1 LRTATVPLGAK
12 QRYFLIIHQVSEL
25 WVSQILVDLELAL
38 ESARLT
44 DFDRAIDRL
53 TRANAMLE
61 LTVTTQSALQ
71 HLGVDDF
78 QQFRPR
84 LREWARAQ
92 PDQFATLLTGIR
104 YAPVAALLEIVA
116 DQRDSDSNNRRQQLQ
131 LGAQPDVF
139 IAGLTRWRL
148 AHLDAVRP
156 FIGGSRGTGSSAG
169 VGYLIDRLFEAS
181 LPS

>member
-1 LRTATVPLGAK
+1 MFADGDRSAWCEE
-12 QRYFLIIHQVSEL
+12 RYFLIIHQVSEL

-84 LREWARAQ
+84 LRE
-92 PDQFATLLTGIR
+92 
-104 YAPVAALLEIVA
+104 
-116 DQRDSDSNNRRQQLQ
+116 
-131 LGAQPDVF
+131 
-139 IAGLTRWRL
+139 
-148 AHLDAVRP
+148 
-156 FIGGSRGTGSSAG
+156 
-169 VGYLIDRLFEAS
+169 
-181 LPS
+181 

>member
-1 LRTATVPLGAK
+1 MCKTTPTTSWPIETGPSGGCATRITCASTSCSAPSTLCLPTATVPLGAK

-25 WVSQILVDLELAL
+25 WVSQILVHLELAL

-84 LREWARAQ
+84 LRE
-92 PDQFATLLTGIR
+92 
-104 YAPVAALLEIVA
+104 
-116 DQRDSDSNNRRQQLQ
+116 
-131 LGAQPDVF
+131 
-139 IAGLTRWRL
+139 
-148 AHLDAVRP
+148 
-156 FIGGSRGTGSSAG
+156 
-169 VGYLIDRLFEAS
+169 
-181 LPS
+181 

>member
-1 LRTATVPLGAK
+1 LFGDGDRSCVADE
-12 QRYFLIIHQVSEL
+12 RYFLIIHQVSEL
-25 WVSQILVDLELAL
+25 WVSQIPVDLELAL

-84 LREWARAQ
+84 LRE
-92 PDQFATLLTGIR
+92 
-104 YAPVAALLEIVA
+104 
-116 DQRDSDSNNRRQQLQ
+116 
-131 LGAQPDVF
+131 
-139 IAGLTRWRL
+139 
-148 AHLDAVRP
+148 
-156 FIGGSRGTGSSAG
+156 
-169 VGYLIDRLFEAS
+169 
-181 LPS
+181 

>member
-1 LRTATVPLGAK
+1 MFADGDRSAWCEE
-12 QRYFLIIHQVSEL
+12 RYVLIIHQVSEP

-71 HLGVDDF
+71 HLGADDF

-84 LREWARAQ
+84 LRE
-92 PDQFATLLTGIR
+92 
-104 YAPVAALLEIVA
+104 
-116 DQRDSDSNNRRQQLQ
+116 
-131 LGAQPDVF
+131 
-139 IAGLTRWRL
+139 
-148 AHLDAVRP
+148 
-156 FIGGSRGTGSSAG
+156 
-169 VGYLIDRLFEAS
+169 
-181 LPS
+181 